1 MKIVVIGGSGLIG
14 KKLVNDLCQHGH
26 EVAAAHPLRA
36 STPSLARDWLKRLLG
51 SNPTH
56 GSGWIFQI
64 LSTMSHVYGVL
75 NPTNGSWW
83 MVQILSTQNRF
94 SV

>member
-1 MKIVVIGGSGLIG
+1 MTITEENRARRSPEKAANAGEGLCT
-14 KKLVNDLCQHGH
+14 K
-26 EVAAAHPLRA
+26 
-36 STPSLARDWLKRLLG
+36 G

-64 LSTMSHVYGVL
+64 LSTMSHVYEVL

-83 MVQILSTQNRF
+83 MVQIHSTQNRF